1 MCNNEDMATRT
12 FDTYKA
18 VKDLEQVGIDED
30 VARVMVGMVGDAMT
44 ENVATKADLENLRLE
59 IKADMQA
66 LESRMTVRF
75 VWMSLGIVGLTSTIM
90 GVLLQLQ

>member
-1 MCNNEDMATRT
+1 MKM

-30 VARVMVGMVGDAMT
+30 VARVMVGMVGNAMT
-44 ENVATKADLENLRLE
+44 ENVATKTDIADLRAEIRELE
-59 IKADMQA
+59 A
-66 LESRMTVRF
+66 RMTVRF
-75 VWMSLGIVGLTSTIM
+75 VWMSLGIVGLTSTIV

>member
-1 MCNNEDMATRT
+1 MATRT

-44 ENVATKADLENLRLE
+44 ENVATKTDIADLRAEIRELE
-59 IKADMQA
+59 A
-66 LESRMTVRF
+66 RMTVRF
-75 VWMSLGIVGLTSTIM
+75 VWMALGIVGLTSAITSLITGIM
-90 GVLLQLQ
+90 LQLQ

>member
-1 MCNNEDMATRT
+1 MCNDKDMAMKM

-44 ENVATKADLENLRLE
+44 ENVATKTDIADLRSEIRELE
-59 IKADMQA
+59 A
-66 LESRMTVRF
+66 RMTVRF
-75 VWMSLGIVGLTSTIM
+75 VWMSLGIVGLTSTIT

>member
-1 MCNNEDMATRT
+1 MAIKV

-18 VKDLEQVGIDED
+18 VKDLEQVGIDEN

-44 ENVATKADLENLRLE
+44 ENVATKTDIADLR
-59 IKADMQA
+59 ADIRELGA
-66 LESRMTVRF
+66 RMTVRF
-75 VWMSLGIVGLTSTIM
+75 VWMSLGIVGLTSTIT

>member
-1 MCNNEDMATRT
+1 MATRI

-18 VKDLEQVGIDED
+18 VKNLERVGVGED

-44 ENVATKADLENLRLE
+44 ENVATKTDIADLRAEIRELE
-59 IKADMQA
+59 A
-66 LESRMTVRF
+66 RMTVRF
-75 VWMSLGIVGLTSTIM
+75 VWMSLGIVGLTSTIV